1 MSHPYKLTLT
11 KEERKAIDWIG
22 NRYPHGHD
30 LYRLLWIESKVENES
45 CINPWDLADWGYDE
59 DITFLIPESVAWE
72 IDAMGLGSCYKWD
85 CFSDELVIK
94 LNAFCGQLV

>member
-1 MSHPYKLTLT
+1 MYRLTLT

-22 NRYPHGHD
+22 NRYPHGND
-30 LYRLLWIESKVENES
+30 LYLLLWAKSEPI
-45 CINPWDLADWGYDE
+45 PDDMDWDAEGE
-59 DITFLIPESVAWE
+59 MEFLIPEHIAWE